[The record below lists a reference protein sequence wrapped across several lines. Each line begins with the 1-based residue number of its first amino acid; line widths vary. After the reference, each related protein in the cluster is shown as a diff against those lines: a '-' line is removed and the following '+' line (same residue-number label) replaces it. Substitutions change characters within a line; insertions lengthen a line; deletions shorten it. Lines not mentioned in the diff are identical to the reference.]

1 MTRVLISGVGML
13 GPGLASWAEGQDVL
27 VGTARFA
34 ATEVDPPRPRSLS
47 PREQRRTSHG
57 VRLALAV
64 AQEAVEASGIDART
78 LSTVFGWA
86 HGDGPVMQ
94 HLLETL
100 ATPERYVSPTE
111 FHNSVHNVAV
121 GYWTI
126 ASGSHQ
132 PSSSIAAG
140 IDTFAASL
148 LKAAVEV
155 ECENR
160 PVLLVACGIP
170 FPEPLNTVYPVG
182 GSFGAAFVLSPP
194 ASGSGIADITLAYR
208 AESTAAPTEPET
220 APLHELW
227 SLNAAAR
234 SLPLLES
241 VARKRAG
248 RISIPYGSKSGL
260 EIMVAPC

>member
-1 MTRVLISGVGML
+1 ML
-13 GPGLASWAEGQDVL
+13 GPGLMSWAEGQDVL
-27 VGTARFA
+27 AGTAGY
-34 ATEVDPPRPRSLS
+34 TVTDVDPPRPQSLS
-47 PREQRRTSHG
+47 PRERRRTSHG

-64 AQEAVEASGIDART
+64 AQEAVDTSGIDART
-78 LSTVFGWA
+78 LPTVFGWA

-160 PVLLVACGIP
+160 PVLMIVCGMP

-182 GSFGAAFVLSPP
+182 GSFGAALVLSPP
-194 ASGSGIADITLAYR
+194 DSAGDGIADITLAFR
-208 AESTAAPTEPET
+208 ADAAVAPTEPSI
-220 APLHELW
+220 AALRDLW

-234 SLPLLES
+234 SLPLLEM
-241 VARKRAG
+241 VAGRRAG
-248 RISIPYGSKSGL
+248 GISVPYGRGSRL
-260 EIMVAPC
+260 EVVVAPC

>member
-1 MTRVLISGVGML
+1 MIRCRISGIGLL
-13 GPGLASWAEGQDVL
+13 GPGLADWAGGLRVLDGSAAYEATDV
-27 VGTARFA
+27 
-34 ATEVDPPRPRSLS
+34 EPPRPLSLN
-47 PREQRRTSHG
+47 PRERRRTSHG

-64 AQEAVEASGIDART
+64 AHEAIGNAGVDPRA
-78 LSTVFGWA
+78 LPTVFGWA

-148 LKAAVEV
+148 LKASVEV
-155 ECENR
+155 SCEKR
-160 PVLLVACGIP
+160 PVLLIVCGMP
-170 FPEPLNTVYPVG
+170 FPEPLNAVCPVG
-182 GSFGAAFVLSPP
+182 GSFGVAFVLSPP
-194 ASGSGIADITLAYR
+194 DADGGIADMALAY
-208 AESTAAPTEPET
+208 ETGEGHAPTEPET
-220 APLHELW
+220 APLRGLW
-227 SLNAAAR
+227 ALNAAAR
-234 SLPLLES
+234 SLPVLEV
-241 VARKRAG
+241 VARNRHDSVSIAYGPTG
-248 RISIPYGSKSGL
+248 RL
-260 EIMVAPC
+260 RVAVTPC

>member
-1 MTRVLISGVGML
+1 MTRVIISGVGMM
-13 GPGLASWAEGQDVL
+13 GPGLANWAEGEDVL
-27 VGTARFA
+27 AGLAGYA
-34 ATEVDPPRPRSLS
+34 AGDVDPPRPQSLS
-47 PREQRRTSHG
+47 PRERRRTSHG

-64 AQEAVEASGIDART
+64 AQEAVESSGIDART
-78 LSTVFGWA
+78 LPTVFGWA

-140 IDTFAASL
+140 IDTFSASL

-155 ECENR
+155 ECEAR
-160 PVLLVACGIP
+160 PVLLIACGMP

-182 GSFGAAFVLSPP
+182 GSFAAAFVLSP
-194 ASGSGIADITLAYR
+194 AGAGSGVSDITLAYR
-208 AESTAAPTEPET
+208 TGSAVAATEPSI
-220 APLHELW
+220 AALRDLW
-227 SLNAAAR
+227 AQNAAAR
-234 SLPLLES
+234 SLPLLEM
-241 VARKRAG
+241 VAGRRAG
-248 RISIPYGSKSGL
+248 RICLPYGPKGRL
-260 EIMVAPC
+260 EITVAPC